1 MEGRYDLTV
10 ETVPGG
16 IAQISCDESSPCGLN
31 RICQPGAAPV
41 CVEETCLGANANLVC
56 QRGFICDENSGQCVC
71 ERSDQFQEL
80 NDSPPTAA
88 PIGPGFQGALTLCG
102 SETDWFS
109 IDVAQFETVTLRLS
123 TNDQG
128 GLAVSILDAQ
138 LRTVS
143 DQNIFGNDRI
153 ILDPAQNPTY
163 IEVRSRGEPRA
174 LDYGL
179 ELLAE

>member
-1 MEGRYDLTV
+1 M
-10 ETVPGG
+10 PF
-16 IAQISCDESSPCGLN
+16 DERP
-31 RICQPGAAPV
+31 
-41 CVEETCLGANANLVC
+41 
-56 QRGFICDENSGQCVC
+56 
-71 ERSDQFQEL
+71 
-80 NDSPPTAA
+80 
-88 PIGPGFQGALTLCG
+88 
-102 SETDWFS
+102 
-109 IDVAQFETVTLRLS
+109 
-123 TNDQG
+123 G

-138 LRTVS
+138 LRTLS